1 MARITVPHRR
11 RILLELDLSTAPV
24 ELDPDEPLARLRHRG
39 RRDLRAT
46 LRALHE
52 AADDPRVVGLLA
64 RVGGPLPWPVMQE
77 LRSGLRAF
85 AAGGKPTLA
94 WAQTFAEQPGAMA
107 GYVLATAFD
116 EVWLQPGGE
125 VGLLGVAL
133 ETTFVRGSLDK
144 LGLEPQFDQRHEYK
158 NAADT
163 IMRTEYTRAHREA
176 LDRIVGSV
184 FDGAVEAIAQGRRL
198 DPAVV
203 RSLVDGGP
211 KPAPAARAAGLVD
224 RLGYRDEAWAAM
236 RARIGDE
243 PELLFADRWRP
254 RRRSLTTTLTRPLTG
269 PLGRTLSRPRWP
281 GRRRGHVA
289 VVTIQGTIDSGRSRR
304 GLMGRTAGSDTVG
317 AALRAA
323 AADGRARAVVLRVD
337 SPGGSAVA
345 SETIWREVC
354 LLQRAKPVVVAM
366 GAVAASGGYYVACPA
381 DRIVALP
388 ATLTGSIGVFGGKV
402 VVQELMARLGLSA
415 SSVQRGAHA
424 RMFSSRRRFD
434 DDEKANLATAL
445 DAIYDDFVAKVAQG
459 RGRSIAQIEAVARG
473 RVWTGRDA
481 VDAGLVDELGGL
493 RDAVRLARSRG
504 GLPENAPVRPAIRL
518 GPLARLGRPRNSA
531 DPRASTGSGLLG
543 IPDGTADL
551 GAELAAVLGLPA
563 AATLRMPPLRLC

>member
-24 ELDPDEPLARLRHRG
+24 ELDPAEPLARLRQRG

-52 AADDPRVVGLLA
+52 AADDPRVVGLVA

-77 LRSGLRAF
+77 LRAGVRAF

-116 EVWLQPGGE
+116 ELWLQPGGE

-133 ETTFVRGSLDK
+133 ETTFLRGSLDK
-144 LGLEPQFDQRHEYK
+144 LGLQPQLDQRHEYK

-176 LDRIVGSV
+176 LDRVVGSV
-184 FDGAVEAIAQGRRL
+184 FDDAVEAIAQGRRL
-198 DPAVV
+198 DPAQV
-203 RSLVDGGP
+203 RTLVDGGP
-211 KPAPAARAAGLVD
+211 TLAPAARDAGLVD
-224 RLGYRDEAWAAM
+224 RLGYRDEALAAM
-236 RARIGDE
+236 RVRVGDE

-254 RRRSLTTTLTRPLTG
+254 RRRPLRIVGGT
-269 PLGRTLSRPRWP
+269 LGRP
-281 GRRRGHVA
+281 GRRGHVA
-289 VVTIQGTIDSGRSRR
+289 LVTIQGTIDSGRSRR

-323 AADGRARAVVLRVD
+323 AADERARAVVLRVD

-354 LLQRAKPVVVAM
+354 LLQRAKPVIVAM

-402 VVQELMARLGLSA
+402 VVQELMTRLGLSA
-415 SSVQRGAHA
+415 GSVQRGAHA
-424 RMFSSRRRFD
+424 RMFSSRRPFD
-434 DDEKANLATAL
+434 EDEKTNLAAGL
-445 DAIYDDFVAKVAQG
+445 DAIYDDFVGKVAQG
-459 RGRSIAQIEAVARG
+459 RGRSTGQIEAVARG

-481 VDAGLVDELGGL
+481 VAAGLVDELGGL
-493 RDAVRLARSRG
+493 RDAVRLARARG
-504 GLPENAPVRPAIRL
+504 GLAPDAPVRPAIRL
-518 GPLARLGRPRNSA
+518 GPLARFGRPRNSA
-531 DPRASTGSGLLG
+531 DPRASTGSGLPG
-543 IPDGTADL
+543 IPDRTADL
-551 GAELAAVLGLPA
+551 GAELGAVLGLPA